1 MAARDSEVPVDDQG
15 GAAMTTAPAGPRP
28 STAVPVD
35 GPVGDEVTVPPATAR
50 RARMGVGFWVALAW
64 LAAVLLGA
72 LFADLL
78 PLQDPS
84 ESDFAAV
91 SAGPSA
97 DHLFG
102 TDGLGRDL
110 LSRAVYGAR
119 VSLAV
124 GLFAVVLGMA
134 IGGALGLVAG
144 YVRGRTESVIT
155 SLADTMLAFPA
166 LVLLLGITAVLGQSL
181 RNLIIGLAIVSIPA
195 FIRLTRAN
203 TLKFA
208 SEEFVL
214 AARTTGARPGR
225 IIVREVLPNVVPPMG
240 AYAFVIIA
248 VVIVAEGS
256 LSFLGLGVPPPTP
269 SWGAMIADGRQ
280 VLASAPHVVFVPSL
294 VMFVTVYSFNLLGDR
309 LRELFD
315 VREGTL

>member
-1 MAARDSEVPVDDQG
+1 MALRDPDAPVDDAPGTSVTAAPSDVAETSVAIADDGVQDD
-15 GAAMTTAPAGPRP
+15 GAG
-28 STAVPVD
+28 
-35 GPVGDEVTVPPATAR
+35 VGDER
-50 RARMGVGFWVALAW
+50 RRTRFGPGFWVAIVW
-64 LAAVLLGA
+64 LSAVLLGA
-72 LFADLL
+72 LFADFL
-78 PLQDPS
+78 PLRDPS
-84 ESDFAAV
+84 EPDFLAI
-91 SAGPSA
+91 SAGPST
-97 DHLFG
+97 DHLLG

-110 LSRAVYGAR
+110 FSRAVYGAR

-124 GLFAVVLGMA
+124 GLFAVILGMA
-134 IGGALGLVAG
+134 VGGALGLVAG
-144 YVRGRTESVIT
+144 YFRGRVETLIT

-214 AARTTGARPGR
+214 AARTTGARRGR

-240 AYAFVIIA
+240 AYAFVIVA

-280 VLASAPHVVFVPSL
+280 VLASAPHVVFVPSV
-294 VMFVTVYSFNLLGDR
+294 VMFITVYSFNLLGDR

-315 VREGTL
+315 VREGAL